1 MFSTTIFKQTLKGN
15 LKLWIIFAVI
25 TSGMLAAMIAV
36 FETTTISGMTD
47 IVKGTPLADMMQST
61 TFIGMLAS
69 TFYSLHGVL
78 LPVIFIIMTANSLI
92 ALQIDRGSMA
102 YLLSTP
108 TKRSTVVRTQALYL
122 ITSLVVMFVIIT
134 GIGLAAIQFFQSDV
148 DFSISDFLLLNLGLF
163 LLMFATSGISFFFS
177 CLFNLS
183 KNSLALGAGIPI
195 AFFLFQLM
203 AQISESLEGLKY
215 LSMNT
220 LFDTNA
226 ILNGDSVTIPFIL
239 LTCIGII
246 LYSFGMKIF
255 QHKDLP
261 L

>member
-1 MFSTTIFKQTLKGN
+1 MFSTTIFKQTLKSN
-15 LKLWIIFAVI
+15 LKLWIIFTLI

-36 FETTTISGMTD
+36 FEPTTISGVTD
-47 IVKGTPLADMMQST
+47 MIKDKALADMMQNT
-61 TFIGMLAS
+61 TFNGMLAS
-69 TFYSLHGVL
+69 TFYSMHGVL
-78 LPVIFIIMTANSLI
+78 LPIIFIIMTANSLI

-122 ITSLVVMFVIIT
+122 ITSLVAMFVVVT
-134 GIGLAAIQFFQSDV
+134 GVGLGAIQIFQSDV
-148 DFSISDFLLLNLGLF
+148 DISISDFLLLNVGLF

-195 AFFLFQLM
+195 AFFLCQLLS
-203 AQISESLEGLKY
+203 QFSESLEGLKY
-215 LSMNT
+215 ISMNT

-226 ILNGDSVTIPFIL
+226 ILNGDSVTIPFVIL
-239 LTCIGII
+239 TGIGIV
-246 LYSFGMKIF
+246 LYLLGMRVF
-255 QHKDLP
+255 QKKDLP